1 MTSRVIVWMYD
12 VIYGTPFLFPSI
24 EWSLSLC
31 DVTLHR
37 WEMEQRE
44 CALIVDVE
52 LGTLLRPGSAQVPA
66 HHRVRLPV
74 KALVTTTTEFQL
86 LIMRKFI

>member
-1 MTSRVIVWMYD
+1 
-12 VIYGTPFLFPSI
+12 
-24 EWSLSLC
+24 
-31 DVTLHR
+31 
-37 WEMEQRE
+37 MEQRE

-74 KALVTTTTEFQL
+74 KALVTTTTKFQF
-86 LIMRKFI
+86 LIMKKFI